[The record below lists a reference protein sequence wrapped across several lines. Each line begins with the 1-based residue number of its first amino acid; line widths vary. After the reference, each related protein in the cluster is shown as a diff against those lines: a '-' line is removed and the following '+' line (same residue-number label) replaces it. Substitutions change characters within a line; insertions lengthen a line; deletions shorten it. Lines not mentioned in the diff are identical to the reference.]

1 MKKTIPLKKELT
13 FKSNLAEIT
22 SIALDH
28 DLNLENDVIKGNL
41 VISGSYKIND
51 VSVNTEEFKYTI
63 PVNIEMSNRYVL
75 NDMTIDID
83 DFYYEIV
90 DNNILSVSIEIGLD
104 HLKEVEDIIPP
115 IKYEKEIIEPVIN
128 ETIKLEERKIEEKE
142 VVEQNSRMNTEDV
155 KSLFDSFDDSNETYA
170 TYNVCIIKES
180 DTVESVLL
188 KYGITRELLEQY
200 NDLSDIKIGDKLII
214 PSLLNETS

>member
-41 VISGSYKIND
+41 VISGSYKMND

>member
-41 VISGSYKIND
+41 VISGSYKMND

-128 ETIKLEERKIEEKE
+128 ETMKLEERKIEEKE
-142 VVEQNSRMNTEDV
+142 VVEQNPRMNTEDV